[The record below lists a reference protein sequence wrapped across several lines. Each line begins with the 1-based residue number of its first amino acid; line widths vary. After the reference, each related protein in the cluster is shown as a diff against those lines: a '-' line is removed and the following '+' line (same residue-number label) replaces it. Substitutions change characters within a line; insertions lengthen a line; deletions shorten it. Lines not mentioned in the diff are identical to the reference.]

1 VSDDPNHVQGALI
14 EFVDASSQVRSV
26 LAGLEDTLLEGKAK
40 LEAGVGVL
48 DALFAVPVSRQRDE
62 MQGVLDRFHT
72 ARHQFRLLMV
82 AECASSGM
90 NARQVGE
97 LWGFSRQRAHLLI
110 QEAVTYASSLDDD

>member
-1 VSDDPNHVQGALI
+1 MPEVPTHVQVALL
-14 EFVDASSQVRSV
+14 ELVDASRQARTV
-26 LAGLEDTLLEGKAK
+26 LVGLEDALLEGKAR

-48 DALFAVPVSRQRDE
+48 DALFAVPVSQQRDE

-72 ARHQFRLLMV
+72 ARHQFRLLLV

-97 LWGFSRQRAHLLI
+97 VWGFSRQRAHLLI
-110 QEAVTYASSLDDD
+110 QEAVAYASSLDDG

>member
-1 VSDDPNHVQGALI
+1 M
-14 EFVDASSQVRSV
+14 
-26 LAGLEDTLLEGKAK
+26 AGLEYTLFEGKAK
-40 LEAGVGVL
+40 LDAGVGVL
-48 DALFAVPVSRQRDE
+48 DALFAVPVSQQRDE

-82 AECASSGM
+82 AECASTGM

-110 QEAVTYASSLDDD
+110 QEAVAYASSLDNG

>member
-1 VSDDPNHVQGALI
+1 MPDAPNHVQDALL
-14 EFVDASSQVRSV
+14 ELVDASRQARLVM
-26 LAGLEDTLLEGKAK
+26 AGLEDTLFEGKAK
-40 LEAGVGVL
+40 LDAGVGVL
-48 DALFAVPVSRQRDE
+48 DALFAVPVSQQRDE

-82 AECASSGM
+82 AECASTGM

-110 QEAVTYASSLDDD
+110 QEAVAYASSLDNG